1 MKLTQNE
8 GTLDRIIRVV
18 LGVALGAAF
27 AAGAVAG
34 PLGYVA
40 LIVAAL
46 LVVTGLAGFCPLYR
60 VLGLRTIPVRRS

>member
-27 AAGAVAG
+27 AAGAVAA
-34 PLGYVA
+34 PLSYVA